1 MRRVMKQRQ
10 QNISDEEMRCRM
22 EGGGGGNISAER
34 INTLNGMP
42 MGKASGDIHNV
53 ICT

>member
-10 QNISDEEMRCRM
+10 QNTSDEEMGCRM
-22 EGGGGGNISAER
+22 ERGGGNISAER

-42 MGKASGDIHNV
+42 TGKASDDIHNV